1 MCCIFCYNN
10 LNTNYFKMSTTKTSN
25 IHIRINPNLKN
36 KASKVL
42 DDIGISFTQFI
53 EINLNQIVKDKEAKM
68 ELKLMKDDKEDLYTE
83 IKILNSLKK

>member
-1 MCCIFCYNN
+1 
-10 LNTNYFKMSTTKTSN
+10 MSTTKTSN